1 MKVMIAAGG
10 TGGHIVPAVSL
21 ADILM
26 KEKPD
31 TKIYFFGSS
40 NRMEATVIPEAG
52 YRFYGVQMTGM
63 TSGVSAKLK
72 SAYSLVKARRA
83 CQHLLELQKPDILV
97 AFGNYISV
105 PIVGEAKKMGI
116 PVILH
121 EQNSF
126 AGKANRFLSG
136 KADAIVCCY
145 ESNLEQFPKEK
156 CRVYGNPAATLAAE
170 AAFDKEE
177 IRRIGLDPEK
187 PFVVFMMGS
196 LGSSSV
202 SEVIDEA
209 CEMFDSTY
217 QIVIAAGKDNDYEFK
232 TKDTGRI
239 KIVPFVNGRS
249 MLKGCALAVTRA
261 GATTMAEIGAIGT
274 CSILIPSPNVAN
286 NHQVYNAKE
295 LADIGGAIMIEEKD
309 LTAAKL
315 AETVNWLMSDETER
329 MRIRENAR
337 KAGKTDSFFIK
348 LTLSEVSPKIY
359 VQAYHRGIHQESSRQ
374 HVQY

>member
-105 PIVGEAKKMGI
+105 PIVGAAKKMGI

-315 AETVNWLMSDETER
+315 AETVNRLMSNETER

-337 KAGKTDSFFIK
+337 KAGKTDAAYQMIRLMEE
-348 LTLSEVSPKIY
+348 LT
-359 VQAYHRGIHQESSRQ
+359 ANG
-374 HVQY
+374 